1 MKRLLVLLLL
11 LFILMSSVFSTTR
24 IDSAAFD
31 ISAFK
36 DGVPPR
42 TTVRVT
48 SGVSSPFEYDYESGN
63 SAENPVFD
71 ITAAA
76 ALGSSTV
83 ANAFVVEVSTNE
95 RSTVSITLTF
105 TPFMMYDDGHVLNQ
119 NRNKWVSSQY
129 TSANPTIENGGVGAV
144 ENCVVNGKTYSYYSK
159 LTTKQSFD
167 TTDYINKTIAKDS
180 DGESITFTNRIIV
193 KDSSGATVGI
203 PSGYAPSLPGIR
215 TNMLTSR
222 RVFNLIN
229 VKVNVK
235 KSDSVFADEKE
246 YISYVSVFISVD

>member
-11 LFILMSSVFSTTR
+11 LFILIVSVFSTTR

-42 TTVRVT
+42 TTIRIT
-48 SGVSSPFEYDYESGN
+48 SGVSNPFEYDYDSGN
-63 SAENPVFD
+63 SGDNPVFD
-71 ITAAA
+71 VTAAA
-76 ALGSSTV
+76 AAGSNTV
-83 ANAFVVEVSTNE
+83 SNALVIEVSTNE

-105 TPFMMYDDGHVLNQ
+105 TPFMLYDDGHVLNQ
-119 NRNKWVSSQY
+119 NKNKWVSSRY
-129 TSANPTIENGGVGAV
+129 TSSNPTVENGGVGAV
-144 ENCVVNGKTYSYYSK
+144 ENCTVNGKTYSYYSK
-159 LTTKQSFD
+159 LTTKQTFD
-167 TTDYINKTIAKDS
+167 TADYIDKTIAKNS
-180 DGESITFTNRIIV
+180 DGESITLTNRITV
-193 KDSSGATVGI
+193 TDSSGATVSI

-222 RVFNLIN
+222 RVFNLVN
-229 VKVNVK
+229 VKVSEKNYF
-235 KSDSVFADEKE
+235 SEEKE